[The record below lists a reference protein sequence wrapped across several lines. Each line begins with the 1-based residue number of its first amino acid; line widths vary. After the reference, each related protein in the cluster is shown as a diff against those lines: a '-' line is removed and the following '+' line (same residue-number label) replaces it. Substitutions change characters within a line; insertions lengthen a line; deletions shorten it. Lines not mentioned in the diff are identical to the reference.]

1 MKQPAT
7 SSERG
12 STGKHRV
19 RTPAGGNMKL
29 AAEKRDAEKVS
40 ALRSAGR
47 IPAVVYNKE
56 LNIPVSVNTREFDRV
71 FREAGSGTLIN
82 LDVGSEKHSVLV
94 KAVQMNK
101 RSREPQHVDFYAVT
115 AGQKVQVGVNIILEG
130 TPQGVRDGGNLDV
143 HRREVV
149 ISVEPRLIPAQ
160 VEVDISGLTIG
171 DSLHIKDIASLLPA
185 EADLVDSEDLTICAV
200 VAPRI
205 AEEPEEET
213 TATEPELVGED
224 ASEAD
229 EGEAEEG

>member
-1 MKQPAT
+1 
-7 SSERG
+7 
-12 STGKHRV
+12 
-19 RTPAGGNMKL
+19 MKL

-56 LNIPVSVNTREFDRV
+56 LNIPVSVNIREFDRV

-82 LDVGSEKHSVLV
+82 LDVGSDKHSVLV

-101 RSREPQHVDFYAVT
+101 RRREPQHVDFYAVT

-143 HRREVV
+143 QRREVL
-149 ISVEPRLIPAQ
+149 INIEPRLIPAQ
-160 VEVDISGLTIG
+160 IEVDVSGLNIG
-171 DSLHIKDIASLLPA
+171 DSLHISDIAGLLPSEA
-185 EADLVDSEDLTICAV
+185 ELVDSPELTVCAV

-205 AEEPEEET
+205 VEEADEET
-213 TATEPELVGED
+213 TAAEPELVGEED
-224 ASEAD
+224 TEAG